1 MKTTTH
7 EDTNEHPLMFVARA
21 WERFWFQPTDPT
33 TLALMRVCVGV
44 IILYVHLVY
53 CIGLT
58 GYLGPDTWVLNNG
71 LTATPHP
78 GEEGVMDFL
87 RNGNTFQAPSW
98 SWDDAQGSVMKGQ
111 VLWSIYYHV
120 EDPVWLWVIHS
131 GILVIMFLFTIG
143 LWTRVTSVLAW
154 VGALMYI
161 HRLPSMLFG
170 MDTMTNLGL
179 LYLMIAPCGA
189 ALSVDRFLHVRR
201 EKRRLGAAYVPTPP
215 EPRVSATFATR
226 LIQINF
232 CFIYFAAGTSKLLGS
247 SWWNGTAPN
256 RFLLNYSFAPF
267 EVPYYLGFI
276 TYLAKHRWMW
286 ELACTGGTVYTLI
299 LEIGFPFLVWNRHT
313 RWVAVSGS
321 ILLHTM
327 IALLMGLVTFS
338 LMMLALV
345 LAFVPPEAVRYGLQT
360 FAEQMRQ
367 LWARVRGSS
376 AEPTL
381 GLSR

>member
-33 TLALMRVCVGV
+33 TLGLMRVCVGV
-44 IILYVHLVY
+44 IVLYVHLVY

-58 GYLGPDTWVLNNG
+58 GYLGPDTWVLNTG
-71 LTATPHP
+71 LTAKPQP

-98 SWDDAQGSVMKGQ
+98 TWDDAQGPIMRGQ

-120 EDPVWLWVIHS
+120 EDPLWLWVIHS

-143 LWTRVTSVLAW
+143 LWTRVTSVLTW

-189 ALSVDRFLHVRR
+189 AVSLDRFLQVRR

-232 CFIYFAAGTSKLLGS
+232 CFIYFASGTSKLLGS

-267 EVPYYLGFI
+267 EVPYYMDFI
-276 TYLAKHRWMW
+276 TFLAKHRWMW
-286 ELACTGGTVYTLI
+286 ELACAGGVVYTLM
-299 LEIGFPFLVWNRHT
+299 LEIGFPFLVWGRRT
-313 RWVAVSGS
+313 RWVAVAGS

-345 LAFVPPEAVRYGLQT
+345 LAFVPPEVVRYGLQA

-367 LWARVRGSS
+367 LWARVRGGA
-376 AEPTL
+376 AEPSL